1 MSLSATRAPTATI
14 RAETEGDAD
23 AIRAL
28 TQAAFEAAPHAS
40 GTEAAIVDAL
50 REAGALSLSLV
61 ACEDGGH
68 GQGALLG
75 HVAFSPVSIES
86 GEPNWYGLG
95 PLSVRPDRQ
104 REGLGSAL
112 VRTGLTRL
120 RERGARGCVL
130 IGDPAYYARFGFENR
145 AGLTYC
151 GLPQDYVLRLVI
163 TPPAPVGEIHYH
175 PAFETAL

>member
-68 GQGALLG
+68 GQGALLR
-75 HVAFSPVSIES
+75 
-86 GEPNWYGLG
+86 
-95 PLSVRPDRQ
+95 SV
-104 REGLGSAL
+104 
-112 VRTGLTRL
+112 TFT
-120 RERGARGCVL
+120 
-130 IGDPAYYARFGFENR
+130 
-145 AGLTYC
+145 
-151 GLPQDYVLRLVI
+151 
-163 TPPAPVGEIHYH
+163 
-175 PAFETAL
+175 

>member
-86 GEPNWYGLG
+86 GEPHWYGLG